1 LSRQEIGFFFLMDA
15 ESNSM
20 VDFIVNFGVFQSLQV
35 NNEVMCQML
44 TESFE
49 LVLWFAIKR

>member
-1 LSRQEIGFFFLMDA
+1 MDA

-20 VDFIVNFGVFQSLQV
+20 VDFIATFGVFQSLQV

-49 LVLWFAIKR
+49 LVVWFAKKREF

>member
-1 LSRQEIGFFFLMDA
+1 MDA